1 MTSQRQELAFL
12 AFAAPPPPP
21 PSDPSHVAG
30 LVHEAEERVRRPC
43 KQIVLSAESSCE
55 QLRRELASQVQANSK
70 LRENCAKL
78 ERQASDLQLRVGS
91 SHPDEEALRATPSAQ
106 LRERDVVHAAE
117 LARVQTELNACNL
130 LLTQVKA
137 DANANFEAECARA
150 QNKIQVLSA
159 KLGKSTVAFEA
170 AQQQAVS
177 LNQRIRN

>member
-21 PSDPSHVAG
+21 PSDQSHVAG

-55 QLRRELASQVQANSK
+55 QLR
-70 LRENCAKL
+70 RENCAKL